1 MIHFAEDDRLNPSHI
16 SLYMALFQLW
26 NMNKFENP
34 ISIARG
40 EMKMLSKIG
49 SNNTYLKCL
58 KDLTKYGYI
67 RYQPSYNPYK
77 GSQVHLLKF
86 DTSTT
91 QALRRYHLKNDTST
105 LQALRPS
112 INSINYNKQNIEKE
126 EEFKPPTLDDLNI
139 FFKKKRDEKKLKIDP
154 STESQKFYNHY
165 KANGWMIGKNKM
177 QDWQAA
183 AENWILKSIEFNGT
197 HQQNNNSTTNHLH
210 TNQNKDYGEPL

>member
-1 MIHFAEDDRLNPSHI
+1 MIHFSEDDRLNPSHV

-26 NMNKFENP
+26 NLNKFNNP

-40 EMKMLSKIG
+40 EMKKLSKIG

-58 KDLTKYGYI
+58 KDLTNYGYLKYI
-67 RYQPSYNPYK
+67 PSHNPYK
-77 GSQVHLLKF
+77 GSEVYLCKF

-91 QALRRYHLKNDTST
+91 QALRHKYLKIDTST
-105 LQALRPS
+105 EQALRPS

-126 EEFKPPTLDDLNI
+126 DEFKPPTLDDLKI
-139 FFKKKRDEKKLKIDP
+139 FFKKKKDEKKLKIEP
-154 STESQKFYNHY
+154 SIEAQKFYNHY

-177 QDWQAA
+177 QDWKAA
-183 AENWILKSIEFNGT
+183 AENWILKTIEFNGT
-197 HQQNNNSTTNHLH
+197 HQQNHNSTTNHLH